1 MGKMVATPRISLMQ
15 LPLILFAVALLPA
28 GLLRGQEP
36 VSALKGLDPT
46 RLVEGREIEGSKT
59 IFVDRYGYRYH
70 FASVE
75 TKAQFEKDPA
85 AYSIQLGGGCG
96 RMGPLSGRGNPDRF
110 HVHDKKIYI
119 FASDQCR
126 EGFKKAPEKFV
137 ERTEAPPT
145 GDAEAAKK
153 GAALLEKVVEG
164 FGGKAVIDGL
174 KTLRIVD
181 VIKQMSGGKEWVNK
195 RSTTVRFPCDFR
207 TIDDWGGESVY
218 GHAHSVA
225 GAVFLSVKEAPR
237 VAEPEIADVMKRETL
252 RIPIV
257 LLAHR
262 AEKGFIAIA
271 NGAEKLGDFTLE
283 KVEIGYFGTK
293 TIWFIDPAT
302 GRIHR
307 IAYVA
312 RNGSFG
318 DFVRDFS
325 DFRTID
331 GLVYP
336 FKVDVT
342 FNGKPSGDSIVHDS
356 IKTNIDVADDA
367 FRKM

>member
-1 MGKMVATPRISLMQ
+1 MRF
-15 LPLILFAVALLPA
+15 LPMYSAVAIFLSVA
-28 GLLRGQEP
+28 AHAQEP
-36 VSALKGLDPT
+36 LRVLKGFDPT
-46 RLVEGREIEGSKT
+46 HLVLGREVEGAKDL
-59 IFVDRYGYRYH
+59 FVDRYGYRYH
-70 FASVE
+70 FASAE
-75 TKAQFEKDPA
+75 TKAKFEKDPG

-110 HVHDKKIYI
+110 HIHDKKIYI

-137 ERTEAPPT
+137 ERTDAPPT
-145 GDAEAAKK
+145 GDAEAAKR
-153 GAALLEKVVEG
+153 GAALVEKVVEG

-174 KTLRIVD
+174 KSLLIAD
-181 VIKQMSGGKEWVNK
+181 VIKEMSGGKEWVNK
-195 RSTTVRFPCDFR
+195 KSTTVRFPCDFR

-218 GHAHSVA
+218 GHAHSAA
-225 GAVFLSVKEAPR
+225 GGVFLSVKESPR

-262 AEKGFIAIA
+262 AEKGFVAIA
-271 NGAEKLGDFTLE
+271 TGAEKLGDLTLE

-293 TIWFIDPAT
+293 TTWFIDPAT

-307 IAYVA
+307 IAYIA
-312 RNGSFG
+312 RNGLFG
-318 DFVRDFS
+318 DYVRDFS

-342 FNGKPSGDSIVHDS
+342 FNGKPSGESIVHDS
-356 IKTNIDVADDA
+356 IKINMVVGDDV